1 MSKYFRTSVAVLLF
15 FSISNTRTFAATSG
29 SACTK
34 IGSVSTTKAQGKTT
48 KLTCTKIGNKKLWK
62 KSSVKSTKPKSSSNS
77 KSSTKTA
84 WVPAITRTINE
95 AACRLPDQRD
105 PSLINTPRSLGFPLN
120 QTGSKASGIIN
131 LGLVA
136 ADFPNFQGKA
146 TELTKLS
153 AQITEFNNWLS
164 FQSDGRLVANWQFPN
179 QWLRLPKTPAEYGVV
194 GFNPLS
200 HNAINSDIINA
211 SDSYINY
218 ANMDELF
225 VYFPDSLTD
234 SEPNRNPFDGVL
246 SQIGG
251 TNVTTSEG
259 LLKHL
264 KGSGTVSKQK
274 QYGLA
279 PTLWALWAHDL
290 LHMIGVEGHN
300 PVESFTLESED
311 YLDQVVSA
319 WNQYLLGWLSDSQ
332 IACIELSTLNGNEV
346 DIVPLQESKSGYRI
360 AIVSLSETRAIVM
373 ESHRAVGYAKDLG
386 ASGILVYLMDTKNV
400 PPYSE
405 RQNTG
410 LIGSRFIDPD
420 KVVSGSRARVGKGQ
434 KSAIMLPGETA
445 SFQGIFIDYVQ
456 SGTLDKIRFRTNG

>member
-1 MSKYFRTSVAVLLF
+1 MLKISKISLTALLI
-15 FSISNTRTFAATSG
+15 FSILNSMTFAATSG

-34 IGSVSTTKAQGKTT
+34 IGAVSTTKVKGKTT

-62 KSSVKSTKPKSSSNS
+62 TSSTNSTTPNSSSNTE
-77 KSSTKTA
+77 SSTITS
-84 WVPAITRTINE
+84 WIPAVTRTIND
-95 AACRLPDQRD
+95 AACRLPDKRD

-120 QTGSKASGIIN
+120 QSGSKAIGTIN

-136 ADFPNFQGKA
+136 ADFANFQGKTA
-146 TELTKLS
+146 ELDKLS
-153 AQITEFNNWLS
+153 TQISEFNKWLS
-164 FQSDGRLVANWQFPN
+164 FQSGGRLVASWQFPK
-179 QWLRLPKTPAEYGVV
+179 QWLRLPKNAAEYGVV
-194 GFNPLS
+194 GFDPLS
-200 HNAINSDIINA
+200 HDAINSDIIRA
-211 SDSYINY
+211 SDPYINY
-218 ANMDELF
+218 SNMDELF

-259 LLKHL
+259 TIKHL
-264 KGSGTVSKQK
+264 KGSGTVSKQN
-274 QYGLA
+274 QYGLL

-290 LHMIGVEGHN
+290 LHTIGVEGHN

-332 IACIELSTLNGNEV
+332 IACFELSSLDGNEI
-346 DIVPLQESKSGYRI
+346 DLVPLQDSGPGYRV
-360 AIVSLSETRAIVM
+360 AIVPLSETRAIVV

-386 ASGILVYLMDTKNV
+386 ASGVLVYLTDTKNV

-420 KVVSGSRARVGKGQ
+420 KVISGSRARVGKGQ
-434 KSAIMLPGETA
+434 KSALMLAGEIA
-445 SFQGIFIDYVQ
+445 SFQGIFVEFIK
-456 SGTLDKIRFRTNG
+456 SGSLDKIRFKTSG

>member
-1 MSKYFRTSVAVLLF
+1 
-15 FSISNTRTFAATSG
+15 
-29 SACTK
+29 
-34 IGSVSTTKAQGKTT
+34 
-48 KLTCTKIGNKKLWK
+48 
-62 KSSVKSTKPKSSSNS
+62 
-77 KSSTKTA
+77 
-84 WVPAITRTINE
+84 
-95 AACRLPDQRD
+95 
-105 PSLINTPRSLGFPLN
+105 LGFPLN
-120 QTGSKASGIIN
+120 QTGSKALGIIN

-146 TELTKLS
+146 TELAKLS

-164 FQSDGRLVANWQFPN
+164 FQSGGRLVANWQFPN
-179 QWLRLPKTPAEYGVV
+179 QWLRLPKNAADYGVV

-211 SDSYINY
+211 SDPHISY
-218 ANMDELF
+218 ANMDELY

-251 TNVTTSEG
+251 TNVATSEG
-259 LLKHL
+259 ILKHL

-290 LHMIGVEGHN
+290 LHTIGVEGHN

-332 IACIELSTLNGNEV
+332 IACIELSTLNGIEV

-360 AIVSLSETRAIVM
+360 AIVPLSETRAIVV

-386 ASGILVYLMDTKNV
+386 ASGVLVYLMDTKNV

-420 KVVSGSRARVGKGQ
+420 KVISGSRARVGKGQ

-445 SFQGIFIDYVQ
+445 TFQGIFVDYVQ
-456 SGTLDKIRFRTNG
+456 SGPVDKIRFRTNG